1 MAYASVRVISAAIL
15 IGTFTASCGDDDGG
29 GVTTG
34 LPPEQTLAELDTED
48 SRAACEAVAEGLDGV
63 LSADER
69 KRIECTAQA
78 PPMSITASGT
88 AQPQVDVAECRD
100 LVRRCVG
107 GESIGGGADA
117 PSFDLDFS
125 RDVDCDA
132 DEMRTQFANCGATV
146 AEYENCLNAALA
158 EMDRFFAMIDCD
170 ALADLEAGESPADG
184 LDIASLPACEMLA
197 DECPQIDLGG
207 GSSEGN
213 PDQETDEPPA
223 SGCGTPASSPMMTSV
238 TTAARTRSHRRAFW
252 ARTART
258 ADRADGCTCAASP
271 PCCEPRAVRCCS

>member
-1 MAYASVRVISAAIL
+1 MDMAYAPVRVTSTALL
-15 IGTFTASCGDDDGG
+15 ICTLAASCGDDDGG

-34 LPPEQTLAELDTED
+34 LPPDQALAELDAED
-48 SRAACEAVAEGLDGV
+48 SRAACEAVADGLDGV

-78 PPMSITASGT
+78 LPMSITASGT

-132 DEMRTQFANCGATV
+132 DEMRTQFANCSATV

-158 EMDRFFAMIDCD
+158 QMDRFFAMIDCD

-223 SGCGTPASSPMMTSV
+223 SGCDNTCIFADDDECDDGGPDSVTPACVLGTDC
-238 TTAARTRSHRRAFW
+238 
-252 ARTART
+252 
-258 ADRADGCTCAASP
+258 ADCG
-271 PCCEPRAVRCCS
+271 PR